1 MGKHEPQPR
10 RRDERASSPLRSRP
24 FSSREHFDPMLS
36 LPQLSPRSS
45 AAAAA
50 LSEAA
55 SSVMPARHHGHH
67 LRERGASR
75 NYSAYRSRQYH
86 DEHGEEEEEDEE
98 RSPFGGSTR
107 AVNRRRN
114 RPRSVSMP
122 EGMELQATRVRIVWK
137 EAFALLCIALH
148 LSASSLRA
156 QYEFRS

>member
-1 MGKHEPQPR
+1 MGKNEPHPR

-45 AAAAA
+45 AAVAA

-55 SSVMPARHHGHH
+55 TSAMPARHHGHH
-67 LRERGASR
+67 LRERGSSR
-75 NYSAYRSRQYH
+75 GYSAYRSRQYH
-86 DEHGEEEEEDEE
+86 DEDGEEEEEDEE
-98 RSPFGGSTR
+98 RSGFGGSAR

-122 EGMELQATRVRIVWK
+122 EGMELQATRVRMAWK
-137 EAFALLCIALH
+137 EASALHCFALHCIVCF
-148 LSASSLRA
+148 LSSGLT
-156 QYEFRS
+156 